1 MDSKYYE
8 DYLKEAARK
17 IKEFGFRVFV
27 VMHDG
32 FYYGFF
38 SDGKNIGYFEAK
50 PFIGVNLS
58 THNAKGSD
66 CSGYQV
72 ASELAV
78 DELTEQNLREC
89 FSVYPSWVGPL
100 DVVKVVKEKDLDD
113 FLKNYW
119 NAKQLVEL

>member
-8 DYLKEAARK
+8 DYLKEAAAK

-27 VMHDG
+27 VMRDG

-38 SDGKNIGYFEAK
+38 SDGKNIGYFEAG
-50 PFIGVNLS
+50 PFVGVSLG
-58 THNAKGSD
+58 TYNANGSD

-72 ASELAV
+72 ASELAIA
-78 DELTEQNLREC
+78 ELTEENLREC
-89 FSVYPSWVGPL
+89 FSVYPSWVRPL
-100 DVVKVVKEKDLDD
+100 DMKKVVKYKDLDD

-119 NAKQLVEL
+119 SAKELVEL